1 MGQSRLREKWRVR
14 KSFVLI
20 ASLALTGCNLAPKHV
35 TPALSTPAEFPPEVS
50 PEGTMAA
57 TDIALKDFFLDERLR
72 ELIDQMLDNNRD
84 LRIAVARIEE
94 ARGLYR
100 IQGAEQL
107 PQLGGSAGLTRN
119 RIGANS
125 LGAQTGGVGT
135 GSGISSTNYDIGVG
149 VTSLE
154 LDFWGRV
161 RNLSDAARS
170 QYLATVAGER
180 AFRIALIRDL
190 ATAYI
195 TSRSLAEQAEQADRA
210 VETRERGLRI
220 AKLRLDAGVT
230 SALDYR
236 QAEAL
241 LTQAQTEVASL
252 RNQRAKQRNI
262 VRLLVGS
269 PIDEEALAPARRLG
283 DQGIVRDIDAGLP
296 SSLLANRPDIIQA
309 EEVLR
314 AARANVGAARA
325 AFFPSISLTGSAG
338 FASTSLDSL
347 FTGDGLNW
355 SFGPSIS
362 IPLFDWGARR
372 GNLNVAKA
380 RETIEVATYE
390 RTVQIAFRE
399 VSDALADRKFLAE
412 QLVAQQRAVDAQ
424 IALTRL
430 ARLRYE
436 NGVAQFLEVLDAERN
451 LFSAQ
456 QALIQLRGAQLSS
469 LVTLY
474 AALGGGVD
482 SRSNK
487 PS

>member
-1 MGQSRLREKWRVR
+1 MR
-14 KSFVLI
+14 KSFVVI
-20 ASLALTGCNLAPKHV
+20 AGFALAGCNLAPKHV
-35 TPALSTPAEFPPEVS
+35 TPALSTPTEYPPEVS
-50 PEGTMAA
+50 PEGTVAA
-57 TDIALKDFFLDERLR
+57 SDIAWKDFFLDERLR
-72 ELIDQMLDNNRD
+72 ELIAQTLENNRD

-100 IQGAEQL
+100 IQRAEQL
-107 PQLGGSAGLTRN
+107 PQLGGSAGVTRS
-119 RIGANS
+119 RIGANA
-125 LGAQTGGVGT
+125 LGTGG
-135 GSGISSTNYDIGVG
+135 GSAESGSAISATSYDVG
-149 VTSLE
+149 VAVTSFE

-161 RNLSDAARS
+161 RNLSDAARAR
-170 QYLATVAGER
+170 YLATVAGER

-252 RNQRAKQRNI
+252 RNLRAKQRNI
-262 VRLLVGS
+262 VRLLAGS

-283 DQGIVRDIDAGLP
+283 EQGIIRDIDAGLP
-296 SSLLANRPDIIQA
+296 SALLANRPDIIQA
-309 EEVLR
+309 EEALR

-325 AFFPSISLTGSAG
+325 AFFPSISLTGNA
-338 FASTSLDSL
+338 FASNSLDDL
-347 FTGDGLNW
+347 FTDGGLNW

-362 IPLFDWGARR
+362 IPIFDWGSRKGDLTVAR
-372 GNLNVAKA
+372 A
-380 RETIEVATYE
+380 RETIEIATYE

-412 QLVAQQRAVDAQ
+412 QLVAQERAVDAQ
-424 IALTRL
+424 LALTRL

-456 QALIQLRGAQLSS
+456 QTLIQLRGAQLSS

-474 AALGGGVD
+474 AALGGGPGND
-482 SRSNK
+482 ATAS
-487 PS
+487 PE

>member
-1 MGQSRLREKWRVR
+1 MRSAFGLTAI
-14 KSFVLI
+14 LL
-20 ASLALTGCNLAPKHV
+20 LAGCNLAPRHV
-35 TPALSTPAEFPPEVS
+35 TPALSTPSEFPPEVS
-50 PEGTMAA
+50 PEGTVAA
-57 TDIALKDFFLDERLR
+57 ADIGWRDFFLDERLR
-72 ELIDQMLDNNRD
+72 ALIVQTLENNRD

-100 IQGAEQL
+100 IQRAEQL
-107 PQLGGSAGLTRN
+107 PQLGGSGSVTRN
-119 RIGANS
+119 RVGAET
-125 LGAQTGGVGT
+125 LGTPDSIT
-135 GSGISSTNYDIGVG
+135 STNYDIGVA
-149 VTSLE
+149 VPSFDV
-154 LDFWGRV
+154 DFWGRV
-161 RNLSDAARS
+161 RNLSAAARA

-210 VETRERGLRI
+210 VAAREGGLRL

-252 RNQRAKQRNI
+252 RNQRAQQRNI

-269 PIDEEALAPARRLG
+269 PIDEEALAPARRLS
-283 DQGIVRDIDAGLP
+283 DQGIIRDINAGLP
-296 SSLLANRPDIIQA
+296 SELLTHRPDIIQA
-309 EEVLR
+309 EEALR
-314 AARANVGAARA
+314 AARANIGAARA
-325 AFFPSISLTGSAG
+325 AFFPTISLTGTAG
-338 FASTSLDSL
+338 FASPSLDNL
-347 FTGDGLNW
+347 FSDDGVSW
-355 SFGPSIS
+355 TFGPSIS
-362 IPLFDWGARR
+362 IPIFDWGARK
-372 GNLNVAKA
+372 GNLVVARA

-399 VSDALADRKFLAE
+399 VSDALSDRKFLAE
-412 QLVAQQRAVDAQ
+412 QIVAQQRAVNAQ
-424 IALTRL
+424 QAITRL
-430 ARLRYE
+430 ARLRYN

-456 QALIQLRGAQLSS
+456 QTLIQLRGAQLSS

-474 AALGGGVD
+474 AALGGGIAGPSPLNATGID
-482 SRSNK
+482 GSR
-487 PS
+487 

>member
-1 MGQSRLREKWRVR
+1 MR
-14 KSFVLI
+14 KSFLVI
-20 ASLALTGCNLAPKHV
+20 ASLMLAGCNFAPKHV
-35 TPALSTPAEFPPEVS
+35 TPALSTPTEFPPEVFPQGS
-50 PEGTMAA
+50 VAA
-57 TDIALKDFFLDERLR
+57 ADIAWKDFFLDERLR
-72 ELIDQMLDNNRD
+72 ELIAQTLENNRD

-100 IQGAEQL
+100 IQRAEQL
-107 PQLGGSAGLTRN
+107 PQLGGSAGVSRS
-119 RIGANS
+119 RIGTNS
-125 LGAQTGGVGT
+125 LGTGGVPVTG
-135 GSGISSTNYDIGVG
+135 GSGITATNYDIGVA
-149 VTSLE
+149 VTSFE

-210 VETRERGLRI
+210 VEARERGLRL

-269 PIDEEALAPARRLG
+269 PIDEDALAPARRLG
-283 DQGIVRDIDAGLP
+283 DQGIIRDIEAGLP
-296 SSLLANRPDIIQA
+296 SALLVNRPDIIQA
-309 EEVLR
+309 EESLR

-325 AFFPSISLTGSAG
+325 AFFPSISLTGTAG
-338 FASTSLDSL
+338 FASTSLDGL
-347 FTGDGLNW
+347 FTDEGLNW

-362 IPLFDWGARR
+362 IPIFDWGSRK
-372 GNLNVAKA
+372 GNLTVAKA
-380 RETIEVATYE
+380 RESIEIATYE
-390 RTVQIAFRE
+390 RTVQVAFRE

-412 QLVAQQRAVDAQ
+412 QITAQQRAVDAQ
-424 IALTRL
+424 LALTRL

-456 QALIQLRGAQLSS
+456 QTLIQLRGAQLSS

-474 AALGGGVD
+474 AALGGGLGGVPPAA
-482 SRSNK
+482 S
-487 PS
+487 

>member
-1 MGQSRLREKWRVR
+1 VR
-14 KSFVLI
+14 KYLAI
-20 ASLALTGCNLAPKHV
+20 AASLLLAGCNLAPKHV
-35 TPALSTPAEFPPEVS
+35 TPALSTPTEFPPEVS
-50 PEGTMAA
+50 PQGAISAA
-57 TDIALKDFFLDERLR
+57 DVAWQDFFLDERLR
-72 ELIDQMLDNNRD
+72 ELIVQTLDNNRD

-100 IQGAEQL
+100 IQRADQL
-107 PQLGGSAGLTRN
+107 PQLGGSAGATRS

-125 LGAQTGGVGT
+125 LNGVPVT
-135 GSGISSTNYDIGVG
+135 SGSGITSTNYDIGVA
-149 VTSLE
+149 VTSFE

-161 RNLSDAARS
+161 RNLSDAARAR
-170 QYLATVAGER
+170 YLATVAGER

-210 VETRERGLRI
+210 VEARERGLRL

-241 LTQAQTEVASL
+241 LTQVQTEVASL

-283 DQGIVRDIDAGLP
+283 DQGIIRDIDAGLP
-296 SSLLANRPDIIQA
+296 SALLANRPDIIQA
-309 EEVLR
+309 EEAL
-314 AARANVGAARA
+314 RA

-338 FASTSLDSL
+338 FASASLDSL
-347 FTGDGLNW
+347 FTDNGLNW

-362 IPLFDWGARR
+362 IPIFDWGARK
-372 GNLNVAKA
+372 GNLTVARA
-380 RETIEVATYE
+380 RETIEVATYD

-424 IALTRL
+424 LALTRL

-456 QALIQLRGAQLSS
+456 QTLIQLRGAQLSS

-474 AALGGGVD
+474 AALGGGLGNAPAELN
-482 SRSNK
+482 SEPGNPR
-487 PS
+487 